1 MPTYYRLFFILLSS
15 ITISLSSCNSGNSK
29 KKVGFL
35 IRTYQLDRCVKERDF
50 FSEKIAELKAEV
62 MVANADNNDQ
72 LQIKQGLEM
81 IEKGIDVLVIF
92 PVNGN
97 TLGPLIRE
105 AHKKNVPTIAY
116 ESLIENCD
124 VDYFVTAD
132 NKKGGELMTQ
142 HVTSLVPK
150 GNYVLLGGD
159 KADRNAILIKNG
171 QHKIIDPLVKNGDI
185 KVIYDIYADWNA
197 AEGYHETMQVLKLS
211 GIIPDAILSSNDGL
225 ATGVIK
231 ALDEYGLTGKVLV
244 TGLDGE
250 LSAFQRIAKGTQSVT
265 IFKSFKKQASIAA
278 EMAVDLAN
286 GKKLKNTNIT
296 VFNKYREVPTCLI
309 EPIAVDKKN
318 LGEIII
324 KGNVFSKQEIYG
336 N

>member
-1 MPTYYRLFFILLSS
+1 MPTYYRIFLILLSFFT
-15 ITISLSSCNSGNSK
+15 ITLNSCNTNSSK
-29 KKVGFL
+29 KKIGFL

-50 FSEKIAELKAEV
+50 FSEKIVELKAEV
-62 MVANADNNDQ
+62 MVANAENNDQ

-81 IEKGIDVLVIF
+81 IEKGVDVLVIF

-97 TLGPLIRE
+97 TIAPLIRE
-105 AHKKNVPTIAY
+105 AHKKNIPTIAY

-124 VDYFVTAD
+124 VDFFVTAD
-132 NKKGGELMTQ
+132 NKRGGELMTQ
-142 HVTSLVPK
+142 HITSLVPK

-159 KADRNAILIKNG
+159 KADRNAILIKEG
-171 QHKIIDPLVKNGDI
+171 QHKIIDPLVKKGDI
-185 KVIYDIYADWNA
+185 KIIYDVYADWNA
-197 AEGYHETMQVLKLS
+197 EEGYHETMLALKLS
-211 GIIPDAILSSNDGL
+211 GITPDVILSSNDGL
-225 ATGVIK
+225 ATGVVK
-231 ALDEYGLTGKVLV
+231 ALDENGLTGRVLV

-286 GKKLKNTNIT
+286 GEKLKNTTIT
-296 VFNKYREVPTCLI
+296 VFNKFKEVPTCLI
-309 EPIAVDKKN
+309 EPIAVYKN
-318 LGEIII
+318 NLDDIII